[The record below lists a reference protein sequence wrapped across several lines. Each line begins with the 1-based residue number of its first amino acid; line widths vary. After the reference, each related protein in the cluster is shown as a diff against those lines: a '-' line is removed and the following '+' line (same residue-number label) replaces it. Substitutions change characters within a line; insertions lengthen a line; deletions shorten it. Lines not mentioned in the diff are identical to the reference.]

1 MKIRVRFAPSPTGP
15 LHIGGLRTALFNY
28 LIAKKSGGKFILRIE
43 DTDSKRTVDGAEKH
57 IIDSLEWLGLDFDEG
72 PIRQSNRS
80 KLYKKQVDKLLKQ
93 GNAYYAFDSQEDL
106 DGAREAGG
114 KDFKYNVKTRMGLN
128 NSFTVS
134 EQEIKKRVKVI
145 NDPAAIRNVSE
156 KLFSTKYQ
164 KFMPDTIFS
173 QNIDEIRKF
182 FKKHKKV
189 IVKPIN
195 SYSGNNI
202 HLFTKFNLK
211 FFQKFIKKHNHIMCQ
226 KYLPKIKEGDKRVFL
241 INGKVRGAISRIPKK
256 GSFLS
261 NLSKGAKPINVKLTN
276 KEMKIS
282 KLISKD
288 LKKDK
293 IFFAGIDFIDE
304 QLNGDINVTSPTGLK
319 TFYDLS
325 KINLAST
332 FWKELKA

>member
-1 MKIRVRFAPSPTGP
+1 MTNKIIAIQGDHPSKLNPRTDTSIFLAHEIQKKNYKIFYYDPKDLSIINFKVVAEGFFIKFDYKKKRFFEI
-15 LHIGGLRTALFNY
+15 LKKQKLELIKCKY
-28 LIAKKSGGKFILRIE
+28 LL
-43 DTDSKRTVDGAEKH
+43 
-57 IIDSLEWLGLDFDEG
+57 
-72 PIRQSNRS
+72 IRQDPPFNLEYICST
-80 KLYKKQVDKLLKQ
+80 LILDK
-93 GNAYYAFDSQEDL
+93 
-106 DGAREAGG
+106 
-114 KDFKYNVKTRMGLN
+114 
-128 NSFTVS
+128 
-134 EQEIKKRVKVI
+134 IKKRVKVI
-145 NDPAAIRNVSE
+145 NDPTAIRNVSE

-202 HLFTKFNLK
+202 YLLTKFDLK
-211 FFQKFIKKHNHIMCQ
+211 FFQKFIKKHDHIMCQ

-241 INGKVRGAISRIPKK
+241 INGKVCGAISRIPKK